1 MNHPK
6 RLIIGISGAS
16 GIIYGVRILQALHG
30 SDIETHLVMSDSA
43 KLTLSSEMDL
53 TIKEVESLASVVHN
67 NKNVGATIASGSF
80 KTLGMV
86 VAPCSIRSLSEIAW
100 GSTTSLLSRA
110 ADVVLKERRR
120 LVLMVRETPLHLGH
134 LKSMTQATEN
144 GAVIMPPVP
153 MFYSKPKTL
162 DDIVNHTTGRC
173 LDLFEI
179 DTDLVKRWSGMGKQ
193 TAALPTSSENT

>member
-1 MNHPK
+1 
-6 RLIIGISGAS
+6 
-16 GIIYGVRILQALHG
+16 
-30 SDIETHLVMSDSA
+30 
-43 KLTLSSEMDL
+43 
-53 TIKEVESLASVVHN
+53 
-67 NKNVGATIASGSF
+67 
-80 KTLGMV
+80 
-86 VAPCSIRSLSEIAW
+86 
-100 GSTTSLLSRA
+100 
-110 ADVVLKERRR
+110 
-120 LVLMVRETPLHLGH
+120 
-134 LKSMTQATEN
+134 MTQATEN

>member
-6 RLIIGISGAS
+6 RLIVGISGAS
-16 GIIYGVRILQALHG
+16 GIIYGVRILQALQG

-53 TIKEVESLASVVHN
+53 TIKDVESLASVVHN
-67 NKNVGATIASGSF
+67 NKNIVATIASVSF

-86 VAPCSIRSLSEIAW
+86 IAPCSIRSLSEVAW
-100 GSTTSLLSRA
+100 GTTTSLLSRA

-134 LKSMTQATEN
+134 LRSMTQATEN

-153 MFYSKPKTL
+153 MFYSKPKNL

-179 DTDLVKRWSGMGKQ
+179 DTELVNRWAGMGKQ
-193 TAALPTSSENT
+193 TTELPASSENT

>member
-1 MNHPK
+1 
-6 RLIIGISGAS
+6 
-16 GIIYGVRILQALHG
+16 
-30 SDIETHLVMSDSA
+30 
-43 KLTLSSEMDL
+43 
-53 TIKEVESLASVVHN
+53 VVHN

>member
-1 MNHPK
+1 MDHPK

-16 GIIYGVRILQALHG
+16 GIIYGVRILQALHD
-30 SDIETHLVMSDSA
+30 SEIETHLVMSDSA

-53 TIKEVESLASVVHN
+53 TIKEVEGLASVVHN

-86 VAPCSIRSLSEIAW
+86 IAPCSIRSLSEVAW
-100 GSTTSLLSRA
+100 GTTTSLLSRA

-144 GAVIMPPVP
+144 SAVIMPPVP

-173 LDLFEI
+173 LDLFDI
-179 DTDLVKRWSGMGKQ
+179 DTDLVARWAGMGKQ
-193 TAALPTSSENT
+193 TPENT